1 MSDMIQRA
9 AEVPFELGGQ
19 RLDQIAAQLFPEH
32 SRSRLA
38 GWIKDG
44 RLTVDGAVLRPRD
57 IVHSGAQLVLEA
69 EQEAQGE
76 WLAQDIELEIVYEDE
91 HILVIDK
98 PAGLVVHPAAGH
110 QDGTLLNALLYH
122 VPDIANVP
130 RAGIVHRLD
139 KDTTGLMVVAKTLE
153 AHTKLVAQL
162 QARSVSRIYEAI
174 VIGVIT
180 SGGTIDAPI
189 GRHGVQRQKM
199 AVVDAGKVAVSHYR
213 VLERF
218 RAHTHTR
225 VKLETG
231 RTHQIRVHMSHIGY
245 PLVGDPVYGGRF
257 RIPRW
262 PARPWSRLFANSPA
276 GAARALPRT
285 GSPGHRRAHEVGV
298 AAAGRLPLAAQPV
311 APGSRGVR
319 RMNAW
324 LTPDWPAPARVR
336 ACVTTRSGGVSQAPF
351 DSLNLGAHVDDD
363 PRAVEENR
371 RRLTER
377 LECRPSWLEQVH
389 GVTVVEADPSRVL
402 RADAS
407 WSAMPG
413 VACTIMTAD
422 CLPALFCDR
431 SGTRVAAAHAGW
443 RGLAAGVLEATVD
456 SLGVPGDELLVWLGP
471 AIGPQAFEVGGEVR
485 DAFVAAHAEARS
497 AFVPSA
503 NPGRFMAD
511 IYRLARI
518 RLGAHGVTAVHGG
531 GLCTFSDTER
541 FYSYRRSSRT
551 GRFASLVWL
560 QD

>member
-38 GWIKDG
+38 GWIKGG

-257 RIPRW
+257 RIP
-262 PARPWSRLFANSPA
+262 
-276 GAARALPRT
+276 
-285 GSPGHRRAHEVGV
+285 
-298 AAAGRLPLAAQPV
+298 PV
-311 APGSRGVR
+311 ASQTLVQTLREFPRQALHARFLELDHPATGVR
-319 RMNAW
+319 MKWESPLPEDFLW
-324 LTPDWPAPARVR
+324 LL
-336 ACVTTRSGGVSQAPF
+336 
-351 DSLNLGAHVDDD
+351 SL
-363 PRAVEENR
+363 
-371 RRLTER
+371 
-377 LECRPSWLEQVH
+377 
-389 GVTVVEADPSRVL
+389 L
-402 RADAS
+402 RQ
-407 WSAMPG
+407 
-413 VACTIMTAD
+413 
-422 CLPALFCDR
+422 DR
-431 SGTRVAAAHAGW
+431 
-443 RGLAAGVLEATVD
+443 E
-456 SLGVPGDELLVWLGP
+456 
-471 AIGPQAFEVGGEVR
+471 
-485 DAFVAAHAEARS
+485 AFV
-497 AFVPSA
+497 
-503 NPGRFMAD
+503 G
-511 IYRLARI
+511 
-518 RLGAHGVTAVHGG
+518 
-531 GLCTFSDTER
+531 
-541 FYSYRRSSRT
+541 
-551 GRFASLVWL
+551 
-560 QD
+560 